1 MDWLG
6 RSCRRS
12 DDERLADC
20 GWRLAAGGRMSVIVE
35 LPQPLRALAGGKSRV
50 EAEGSSVAALLDDL
64 DRRYPGLKSRVA
76 DETGRIRRHINLFIN
91 GVSARRQGAETA
103 PLAAGDT
110 VIILPA
116 VSGG

>member
-1 MDWLG
+1 
-6 RSCRRS
+6 
-12 DDERLADC
+12 
-20 GWRLAAGGRMSVIVE
+20 MSVIVE